1 MGLVKAYCKKSPPK
15 RRKILIMLYL
25 IIGVVFLGLLIIFMN
40 SPGKLPPLKD
50 AQGNVIQGSISEKV
64 WVEINGIK
72 QGMFIRGE
80 NTQNPVILYLHGG
93 PGTPMLQFITYLEK
107 EERLEK
113 YFTVCYW
120 DQRGSGMT
128 YDRSTSP
135 SSITV
140 AQLVEDTRTVTEYLK
155 SRFGQNKIYLIGHSW
170 GSYLGVKT
178 IEKYPENYLAYIGI
192 GQVTNQVESERLAYD
207 FMLNHAKEINDQDVI
222 EKLGEYDPYADNF
235 PQLDYL
241 VKGRTNMLNKYGI
254 GHLHQGLAPTDI
266 PKSLFIFKGYTLNEK
281 INWFLG
287 ADFSMVYLFPAVLG
301 DNLFISSTKFEVP
314 FYIVQGDHDY
324 MVSQALAEKY
334 LDVIDAPAKE
344 YFAFSNSAHSPNMEE
359 PEKFIEIIRKIALDN
374 PLEK

>member
-1 MGLVKAYCKKSPPK
+1 MLFLMIGMILSGL
-15 RRKILIMLYL
+15 
-25 IIGVVFLGLLIIFMN
+25 FIIFWN

-50 AQGNVIQGSISEKV
+50 VQGNVVQGSISEKV
-64 WVEINGIK
+64 WVEVNGIR

-93 PGTPMLQFITYLEK
+93 PGTPMLQFITYFEK

-135 SSITV
+135 GTMTV
-140 AQLVEDTRTVTEYLK
+140 TQMVEDTRAVTEYLK

-178 IEKYPENYLAYIGI
+178 IQKYPENYLAYIGI

-207 FMLNHAKEINDQDVI
+207 FMLKHAKERNDQDVI
-222 EKLGEYDPYADNF
+222 EKLSGFDPYADDF

-241 VKGRTNMLNKYGI
+241 VKGRTKMLNRYGI
-254 GHLHQGLAPTDI
+254 GHLHKGLAPTDI
-266 PKSLFIFKGYTLNEK
+266 PKSLFVFKGYTLSEK

-287 ADFSMVYLFPAVLG
+287 ADFSMVYLFPAVL
-301 DNLFISSTKFEVP
+301 DDDLFMSS
-314 FYIVQGDHDY
+314 D
-324 MVSQALAEKY
+324 
-334 LDVIDAPAKE
+334 
-344 YFAFSNSAHSPNMEE
+344 
-359 PEKFIEIIRKIALDN
+359 RKSVV
-374 PLEK
+374 